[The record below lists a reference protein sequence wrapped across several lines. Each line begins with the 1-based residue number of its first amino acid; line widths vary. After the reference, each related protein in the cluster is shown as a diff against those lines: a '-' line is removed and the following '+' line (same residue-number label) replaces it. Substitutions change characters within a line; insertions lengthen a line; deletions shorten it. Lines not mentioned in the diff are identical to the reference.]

1 MKPLCHIFC
10 ILLSLETAAIAAEDA
25 KPAEHHRTDWLKE
38 AKWGA
43 FMHYMADTVLKG
55 DQLTVEKW
63 NQAPR

>member
-1 MKPLCHIFC
+1 MKSLFHIFC
-10 ILLSLETAAIAAEDA
+10 ILFSLTTAATAAEDA
-25 KPAEHHRTDWLKE
+25 TPAQPHRTDWLKE